1 MDGGAQTGG
10 STPGEPVGA
19 DAAGAPAVGGIHT
32 QVRVSVVP
40 LTCARCRLPVP
51 AGQRHLRHV
60 DTRSVPAVKFVE
72 CAECARRA
80 GRSGPLDARP
90 EGRRA

>member
-1 MDGGAQTGG
+1 MEAGAQDGAAAGG
-10 STPGEPVGA
+10 SKDGSHDGA
-19 DAAGAPAVGGIHT
+19 AAGGIRT

-40 LTCARCRLPVP
+40 LTCARCKLPVP
-51 AGQRHLRHV
+51 AGQHHLRHV
-60 DTRSVPAVKFVE
+60 DTRAVPAVSFVE

-90 EGRRA
+90 EGRRAL

>member
-1 MDGGAQTGG
+1 MDAGGHTGGGEGGA
-10 STPGEPVGA
+10 GA
-19 DAAGAPAVGGIHT
+19 AASGGIRT

-60 DTRSVPAVKFVE
+60 DTRAVPAVSFVE

-90 EGRRA
+90 EGRRAL

>member
-1 MDGGAQTGG
+1 MDAGGQDGAAADG
-10 STPGEPVGA
+10 STSGPGSS
-19 DAAGAPAVGGIHT
+19 AAGGIRT

-40 LTCARCRLPVP
+40 LTCARCKLPVP

-60 DTRSVPAVKFVE
+60 DTRAVPAVSFVE

-90 EGRRA
+90 EGRRAL